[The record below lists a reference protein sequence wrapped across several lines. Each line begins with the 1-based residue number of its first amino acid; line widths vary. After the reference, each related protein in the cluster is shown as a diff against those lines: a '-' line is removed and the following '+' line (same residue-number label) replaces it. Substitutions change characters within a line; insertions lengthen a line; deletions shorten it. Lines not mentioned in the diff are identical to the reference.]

1 MLSLHPLLHNFSE
14 NMLVLIKGTDTFKG
28 IYFDGV
34 DNLEAVPSCIP
45 VIVVSDTPQ
54 TSQPCSISRL
64 TSDK

>member
-1 MLSLHPLLHNFSE
+1 MFSE

-34 DNLEAVPSCIP
+34 DNLEAVPIP